1 MAFVHLH
8 CHSEYSLLDGFSNIR
23 KLVKRAKE
31 LGMPALAL
39 TDHGTMHGVIEFFNA
54 AVEHEIKP
62 IIGVEAYLAPRRM
75 GDRDPKLDKRAYH
88 LLLLAENQTGYL
100 NLLKIASAAQLEGFY
115 YSPRID
121 REFLAAHSEGL
132 ICTTGCM
139 SAEVPRL
146 LLDGNPAE
154 AQRKL
159 DWYYE
164 VFGPERFFF
173 EVQHH
178 DIKELPA
185 LNRQLLELGARYN
198 ARFVATNDV
207 HYIKQE
213 EARLQDILLAIQT
226 GCVLKD
232 PARLRMSDNSYYLR
246 PPDEMATLFA
256 EYPDAVNNSLL
267 IAERCNVNL
276 KTQGYHLPHFP
287 VPDGETPDS
296 YLRRLCVAGLRR
308 RYGARAEQPQ
318 IKERLN
324 FELSVIAS
332 MGFAAYFL
340 IVWDLCRYAR
350 EQGIW
355 YTARG
360 SAAGSMVAYVL
371 DITLV
376 EPLAHGLLFERFL
389 NPGRISMPD
398 IDLDFQDDRRRAML
412 DYCVHKYG
420 DDRVAQIITFG
431 TLGARA
437 AIRDVGRVMDIPLP
451 EVDRVAKTIP
461 NIPGKPITIREALET
476 VEPLKQ
482 LYAEARGE
490 RSYLRELIDTAAQM
504 EGVVRT
510 VGTHAAGVV
519 IADKP
524 IIEYLPLHRPT
535 GNVGDTPIK
544 TVTQFEMGIL
554 EKLGMLKV
562 DFLGL
567 ITLTI
572 MQRACDLIAQRHGQR
587 FDLSNIP
594 LDDPA
599 TFELLGRGQTPGVF
613 QVEGTGMKR
622 YLTQMK
628 PRTLDNIIAM
638 ISLYRPGPLEF
649 IPSYIRRMHGAETV
663 EYQHPSLEPIFR
675 ETYGIPVYQEQIMR
689 AAVDLAGYSL
699 SESDDLR
706 KAIAK
711 KQKEA
716 LLKHQEKF
724 IKGAVERGLPRETA
738 EAIFHDWEEFAR
750 YGFNKCVTGDT
761 EIVDAATGRL
771 QRVADLCSG
780 AAQLADTVTCD
791 EATLRLRTGRVSAV
805 MDNGVKPVYRLT
817 TQLGRQIEA
826 TARHPFYSEQGWR
839 WLAELKPGDRIAT
852 PRRLPV
858 VGQAEWPEHEVI
870 ALGHLLAEGN
880 LCHPHSVYFYS
891 QDREQVDDFVQA
903 AEQFEN
909 VVCTVA
915 LHKGAFSVYA
925 RRVNGDVE
933 PGIVIWV
940 KALGLWGK
948 NARTKEFPAS
958 AFELTHRQLGLLL
971 SRMWEGDGH
980 IDVRGRSLFYATASE
995 RLARQLQHL
1004 LLRFGI
1010 ISRLRQVTFPDKGGR
1025 QGYQVFVTS
1034 HENLTAFKTHIA
1046 AHFVSAERRAQLE
1059 QLTAAITEKAARG
1072 TKDIVPIGVKAL
1084 VREAKARRSVTWT
1097 EMRAQTG
1104 LAPRELYPTHTATKN
1119 GFARRT
1125 VARLAAYFD
1134 DPALRRYADNDVYW
1148 DEVVSIEYVGE
1159 KQTYDLEVPGT
1170 HNFVANDL
1178 IVHNSHAAVYGVIAV
1193 QTAYLKAHYPVEY
1206 MTAVL
1211 SAYKHDTENVAL
1223 YVEDCRALGLEIRP
1237 PDVNF
1242 SQLDFSIEDGSED
1255 RGPGV
1260 SRKTNPQ
1267 LPGPNPRSAIRFGLA
1282 AIKNVGEGA
1291 VQVILD
1297 ARARGG
1303 KFRSLDDF
1311 CQRVDLRH
1319 IGKRAL
1325 ECLIKVGALD
1335 AFGDRGELLDGLDQI
1350 INASAAHFRAQEAGQ
1365 LTLFGGAGDAAGF
1378 GGVQLP
1384 KGKAVVSQRERL
1396 KWEKELLGLYVSD
1409 HPLQSVMD
1417 KIGDRITHYS
1427 GQITEDLNGQPVTL
1441 AGVVTN
1447 IRPHLTRKGDQM
1459 AFVTVEDL
1467 QGSLELVLFPR
1478 TWRAVQPWLALEQII
1493 AIYGKVDAAGGN
1505 SVKILVDRL
1514 EQNFTTLAAA
1524 PPRPTPAQSVMFAD
1538 DELRLPAPDDD
1549 ENLPPGY
1556 VPPPPD
1562 DLPVED
1568 DLPLIAAP
1576 PAPPVS
1582 APPAAAAPPAAS
1594 GNLKADPHTNGNGAP
1609 ANHIPARPNGNGH
1622 AVRETA
1628 PAKATRPQRIIVT
1641 LQASGDSER
1650 DRKLLRAVYRILTAQ
1665 RGPDEFEFLIREN
1678 GHQVQM
1684 RFPNDRIAF
1693 TAEVRE
1699 KLEKLVPA
1707 DAIRVVAWSEKGTD
1721 S

>member
-1 MAFVHLH
+1 MSFVHLH

-23 KLVKRAKE
+23 KLVKRARE
-31 LGMPALAL
+31 LGMPAIAL
-39 TDHGTMHGVIEFFNA
+39 TDHGTMYGVIEFFNA
-54 AVEHEIKP
+54 ALEQEIKP
-62 IIGVEAYLAPRRM
+62 IIGMEAYLAPRRM
-75 GDRDPKLDKRAYH
+75 SDRDPKLDKRAYH

-146 LLDGNPAE
+146 LLDGNVAE
-154 AQRKL
+154 AQRRL

-198 ARFVATNDV
+198 ARFLAANDV
-207 HYIKQE
+207 HYIKPE

-232 PARLRMSDNSYYLR
+232 PTRMRMSDNSYYLR
-246 PPDEMATLFA
+246 APDEMAALFA
-256 EYPDAVNNSLL
+256 EFPGAVSNTLL

-276 KTQGYHLPHFP
+276 KTRGYHLPHFP
-287 VPDGETPDS
+287 VPAGETADS
-296 YLRRLCVAGLRR
+296 YLRRLCVEGLRR
-308 RYGARAEQPQ
+308 RYGARADEPQ
-318 IKERLN
+318 VKERLN
-324 FELSVIAS
+324 YELSVISS

-355 YTARG
+355 YGARG
-360 SAAGSMVAYVL
+360 SAAGSIVAYVL
-371 DITLV
+371 EITLV

-398 IDLDFQDDRRRAML
+398 IDLDFQDDRRRDML
-412 DYCVHKYG
+412 DYCVRKYG

-461 NIPGKPITIREALET
+461 NIPGRPITIREALET

-482 LYAEARGE
+482 IYAEARGE

-587 FDLSNIP
+587 FELSNIP

-613 QVEGTGMKR
+613 QVEGAGMKR

-649 IPSYIRRMHGAETV
+649 IPSYIRRMHGAEAV
-663 EYQHPSLEPIFR
+663 EYRHPALEPIFR

-689 AAVDLAGYSL
+689 AAVELAGYSL

-724 IKGAVERGLPRETA
+724 IKGAVERGLPREAA

-750 YGFNKCVTGDT
+750 YGFNK
-761 EIVDAATGRL
+761 
-771 QRVADLCSG
+771 
-780 AAQLADTVTCD
+780 
-791 EATLRLRTGRVSAV
+791 
-805 MDNGVKPVYRLT
+805 
-817 TQLGRQIEA
+817 
-826 TARHPFYSEQGWR
+826 
-839 WLAELKPGDRIAT
+839 
-852 PRRLPV
+852 
-858 VGQAEWPEHEVI
+858 
-870 ALGHLLAEGN
+870 
-880 LCHPHSVYFYS
+880 
-891 QDREQVDDFVQA
+891 
-903 AEQFEN
+903 
-909 VVCTVA
+909 
-915 LHKGAFSVYA
+915 
-925 RRVNGDVE
+925 
-933 PGIVIWV
+933 
-940 KALGLWGK
+940 
-948 NARTKEFPAS
+948 
-958 AFELTHRQLGLLL
+958 
-971 SRMWEGDGH
+971 
-980 IDVRGRSLFYATASE
+980 
-995 RLARQLQHL
+995 
-1004 LLRFGI
+1004 
-1010 ISRLRQVTFPDKGGR
+1010 
-1025 QGYQVFVTS
+1025 
-1034 HENLTAFKTHIA
+1034 
-1046 AHFVSAERRAQLE
+1046 
-1059 QLTAAITEKAARG
+1059 
-1072 TKDIVPIGVKAL
+1072 
-1084 VREAKARRSVTWT
+1084 
-1097 EMRAQTG
+1097 
-1104 LAPRELYPTHTATKN
+1104 
-1119 GFARRT
+1119 
-1125 VARLAAYFD
+1125 
-1134 DPALRRYADNDVYW
+1134 
-1148 DEVVSIEYVGE
+1148 
-1159 KQTYDLEVPGT
+1159 
-1170 HNFVANDL
+1170 
-1178 IVHNSHAAVYGVIAV
+1178 SHAAVYGVIAV

-1206 MTAVL
+1206 MTALL
-1211 SAYKHDTENVAL
+1211 SAYKHDTDNVAL
-1223 YVEDCRALGLEIRP
+1223 YVEDCRALGIEIRP
-1237 PDVNF
+1237 PDVND
-1242 SQLDFSIEDGSED
+1242 SQLDFSIEDGDEG
-1255 RGPGV
+1255 RGPGM
-1260 SRKTNPQ
+1260 RGQEPRAKTGG
-1267 LPGPNPRSAIRFGLA
+1267 LGAARSAIRFGLA

-1319 IGKRAL
+1319 VGKRAL
-1325 ECLIKVGALD
+1325 EGLIKVGALD
-1335 AFGDRGELLDGLDQI
+1335 AFGDRGDLLDGLDQI
-1350 INASAAHFRAQEAGQ
+1350 VNASAAHFRAQEAGQ
-1365 LTLFGGAGDAAGF
+1365 LTLFGGAGDAVGF
-1378 GGVQLP
+1378 GGVRLA
-1384 KGKAVVSQRERL
+1384 KGKAIVSQREKL

-1409 HPLQSVMD
+1409 HPLQAVMD

-1427 GQITEDLNGQPVTL
+1427 SQLTEDLNGQAVTL

-1447 IRPHLTRKGDQM
+1447 IRTHLTRKGDQM

-1467 QGSLELVLFPR
+1467 QGSLDLVLFPK
-1478 TWRAVQPWLALEQII
+1478 TWRTVQPWLASEQIV

-1524 PPRPTPAQSVMFAD
+1524 PPRPTPAQSVMFSD
-1538 DELRLPAPDDD
+1538 DEVRLPAADDD
-1549 ENLPPGY
+1549 DNLPPGY

-1562 DLPVED
+1562 DLPYED
-1568 DLPLIAAP
+1568 DLPLIEAP
-1576 PAPPVS
+1576 LAPPVS
-1582 APPAAAAPPAAS
+1582 VAPAAAPPTGHS
-1594 GNLKADPHTNGNGAP
+1594 TPKANPSATGNGSP
-1609 ANHIPARPNGNGH
+1609 ANGPASRPPGNGY

-1628 PAKATRPQRIIVT
+1628 APSARTPHSPQPQRVIVT
-1641 LQASGDSER
+1641 LQASGNSER

-1684 RFPNDRIAF
+1684 RFPNDHIAF
-1693 TAEVRE
+1693 TAEVRR
-1699 KLEKLVPA
+1699 KLAELVGEA
-1707 DAIRVVAWSEKGTD
+1707 AIQVQALAGVASARAEG
-1721 S
+1721 

>member
-39 TDHGTMHGVIEFFNA
+39 TDHGTMHGVVEFFSA

-121 REFLAAHSEGL
+121 HEFLAAHSEGL

-178 DIKELPA
+178 GIQELPA

-246 PPDEMATLFA
+246 PPDEMAALFT
-256 EYPDAVNNSLL
+256 EFPDAVSNSLL

-276 KTQGYHLPHFP
+276 KTKGYHLPHFP
-287 VPDGETPDS
+287 VPAGETPDS

-308 RYGARAEQPQ
+308 RYGARADEPA

-324 FELSVIAS
+324 YELSVIGS

-340 IVWDLCRYAR
+340 IVWDLCRFAR

-355 YTARG
+355 YGARG
-360 SAAGSMVAYVL
+360 SAAGSLVAYVL
-371 DITLV
+371 EITMV

-412 DYCVHKYG
+412 EYCVHKYG

-461 NIPGKPITIREALET
+461 NIPGKPLTLREALET

-535 GNVGDTPIK
+535 GNVGESPIK

-622 YLTQMK
+622 YLMQMK

-663 EYQHPSLEPIFR
+663 AYRHPSLEPIFR

-750 YGFNKCVTGDT
+750 YGFNK
-761 EIVDAATGRL
+761 
-771 QRVADLCSG
+771 
-780 AAQLADTVTCD
+780 
-791 EATLRLRTGRVSAV
+791 
-805 MDNGVKPVYRLT
+805 
-817 TQLGRQIEA
+817 
-826 TARHPFYSEQGWR
+826 
-839 WLAELKPGDRIAT
+839 
-852 PRRLPV
+852 
-858 VGQAEWPEHEVI
+858 
-870 ALGHLLAEGN
+870 
-880 LCHPHSVYFYS
+880 
-891 QDREQVDDFVQA
+891 
-903 AEQFEN
+903 
-909 VVCTVA
+909 
-915 LHKGAFSVYA
+915 
-925 RRVNGDVE
+925 
-933 PGIVIWV
+933 
-940 KALGLWGK
+940 
-948 NARTKEFPAS
+948 
-958 AFELTHRQLGLLL
+958 
-971 SRMWEGDGH
+971 
-980 IDVRGRSLFYATASE
+980 
-995 RLARQLQHL
+995 
-1004 LLRFGI
+1004 
-1010 ISRLRQVTFPDKGGR
+1010 
-1025 QGYQVFVTS
+1025 
-1034 HENLTAFKTHIA
+1034 
-1046 AHFVSAERRAQLE
+1046 
-1059 QLTAAITEKAARG
+1059 
-1072 TKDIVPIGVKAL
+1072 
-1084 VREAKARRSVTWT
+1084 
-1097 EMRAQTG
+1097 
-1104 LAPRELYPTHTATKN
+1104 
-1119 GFARRT
+1119 
-1125 VARLAAYFD
+1125 
-1134 DPALRRYADNDVYW
+1134 
-1148 DEVVSIEYVGE
+1148 
-1159 KQTYDLEVPGT
+1159 
-1170 HNFVANDL
+1170 
-1178 IVHNSHAAVYGVIAV
+1178 SHAAVYGVIAV

-1211 SAYKHDTENVAL
+1211 SAYKHDTDNVAL
-1223 YVEDCRALGLEIRP
+1223 YAEDCRALGLEIRP
-1237 PDVNF
+1237 PDVNH
-1242 SQLDFSIEDGSED
+1242 SQIDFSIEDGTANQ
-1255 RGPGV
+1255 GQAMQA
-1260 SRKTNPQ
+1260 KTGGIGAQSKLNTQ
-1267 LPGPNPRSAIRFGLA
+1267 KSAIRFGLA

-1297 ARARGG
+1297 ARAQGG

-1311 CQRVDLRH
+1311 CRRVDLRH
-1319 IGKRAL
+1319 VGKRAL

-1335 AFGDRGELLDGLDQI
+1335 AFGDRGELLEALDQI

-1365 LTLFGGAGDAAGF
+1365 LTLFGASDAAGF

-1396 KWEKELLGLYVSD
+1396 KWEKELIGLYVSD

-1478 TWRAVQPWLALEQII
+1478 TWREVLPWLAVEQII

-1524 PPRPTPAQSVMFAD
+1524 PPRPTPTQSVMFSD
-1538 DELRLPAPDDD
+1538 DEVRLPAPDD
-1549 ENLPPGY
+1549 EEALPPGY

-1562 DLPVED
+1562 DLPYED
-1568 DLPLIAAP
+1568 EALLMEST
-1576 PAPPVS
+1576 PAPRVVPPPS
-1582 APPAAAAPPAAS
+1582 APA
-1594 GNLKADPHTNGNGAP
+1594 GNGDPKVNGNGSP
-1609 ANHIPARPNGNGH
+1609 SNHTPTRPNGNSH

-1628 PAKATRPQRIIVT
+1628 PTYSTQPQRIVVT
-1641 LQASGDSER
+1641 LQASGDAEH

-1684 RFPNDRIAF
+1684 RFPNERIAF
-1693 TAEVRE
+1693 TAEVRR
-1699 KLEKLVPA
+1699 KLADLVGEA
-1707 DAIRVVAWSEKGTD
+1707 AIQVQALASAA
-1721 S
+1721 SS